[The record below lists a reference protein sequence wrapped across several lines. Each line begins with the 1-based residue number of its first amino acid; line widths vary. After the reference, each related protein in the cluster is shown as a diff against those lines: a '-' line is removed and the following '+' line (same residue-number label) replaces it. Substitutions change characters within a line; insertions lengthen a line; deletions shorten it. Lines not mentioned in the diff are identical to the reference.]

1 MLAHLLPVL
10 QAYGVWGLLILAFA
24 ESSFFP
30 VFPDFI
36 LIPLCLANPEQA
48 VFYAL
53 LATVGSATGAYFGYV
68 LGNVVGQPLLR
79 RLASGEKIA
88 LIEKTY
94 QKYGAWAVCI
104 AGLAPLPYKLFTI
117 SSGIF
122 RLSLPGFLTATLLG
136 RGLRFFAEAIL
147 IMSVGEQAIV
157 FIRTNS
163 GWLSTIIISGII
175 ILLMLF
181 FKRQSVSNFLLGLR
195 DKAGLAR
202 ISKGR
207 IMRSRLQ
214 LLGEWLVALGS
225 GAFLSF
231 FLAGSIK
238 DILNNRLFNTD
249 QVLNQLFAPVIGPAW
264 KTVDWLF
271 NGWVLFLL
279 VILSSYLFLRKEK
292 WESVVFLFLSLIG
305 SSTVLWGFYRIIME
319 NYSLNPFSSQL
330 FTHPTRVLINTL
342 WACYI
347 IWLSAS
353 RKTLWRKEKLVKF
366 LSGILVLLLLGISRV
381 SAGFRPSEV
390 VVTLAIAGLWSVV
403 VWIIFLYR
411 HSLEEK

>member
-1 MLAHLLPVL
+1 
-10 QAYGVWGLLILAFA
+10 
-24 ESSFFP
+24 
-30 VFPDFI
+30 
-36 LIPLCLANPEQA
+36 
-48 VFYAL
+48 
-53 LATVGSATGAYFGYV
+53 
-68 LGNVVGQPLLR
+68 
-79 RLASGEKIA
+79 
-88 LIEKTY
+88 
-94 QKYGAWAVCI
+94 
-104 AGLAPLPYKLFTI
+104 
-117 SSGIF
+117 
-122 RLSLPGFLTATLLG
+122 
-136 RGLRFFAEAIL
+136 
-147 IMSVGEQAIV
+147 
-157 FIRTNS
+157 
-163 GWLSTIIISGII
+163 
-175 ILLMLF
+175 MLF

-195 DKAGLAR
+195 DKACLSRLGKVR
-202 ISKGR
+202 IVG
-207 IMRSRLQ
+207 SRLQ

-249 QVLNQLFAPVIGPAW
+249 QVLNQLFAPVVGPAW
-264 KTVDWLF
+264 KAVDWLF
-271 NGWVLFLL
+271 NGWILFFLVL
-279 VILSSYLFLRKEK
+279 LSSYLFLRREK
-292 WESVVFLFLSLIG
+292 WESVAFLFLSLMG

-319 NYSLNPFSSQL
+319 NYSLNPFSSHL

>member
-1 MLAHLLPVL
+1 MLEHFLPVI
-10 QAYGVWGLLILAFA
+10 QAYGIWGLLILAFA

-30 VFPDFI
+30 FFPDFV

-48 VFYAL
+48 IFYAL

-79 RLASGEKIA
+79 RISSGKNIA
-88 LIEKTY
+88 LIENIY
-94 QKYGAWAVCI
+94 RKYGAWAVCI
-104 AGLAPLPYKLFTI
+104 AGLMPLPYKLFTI

-122 RLSLPGFLTATLLG
+122 RLPLPGFFTATLVG

-157 FIRTNS
+157 FITQNS
-163 GWLSTIIISGII
+163 GLISTILASGII
-175 ILLMLF
+175 ILLMLLF
-181 FKRQSVSNFLLGLR
+181 NRQGAGNLLLKFKKRLGLHLIGKR
-195 DKAGLAR
+195 GVGPKIGF
-202 ISKGR
+202 
-207 IMRSRLQ
+207 
-214 LLGEWLVALGS
+214 LGEWLVALGS

-238 DILNNRLFNTD
+238 DILNNRFFNTD
-249 QVLNQLFAPVIGPAW
+249 QVLNQLFAPLAGPAW
-264 KTVDWLF
+264 KAMDWLF
-271 NGWVLFLL
+271 NGWVLILL
-279 VILSSYLFLRKEK
+279 VLLSSYLFLRREK
-292 WESVVFLFLSLIG
+292 RESVAFLFISLIG

-330 FTHPTRVLINTL
+330 FTHPSRILVNTL

-353 RKTLWRKEKLVKF
+353 RKTLWRKDKLLKF
-366 LSGILVLLLLGISRV
+366 FSGLLVLVLLAISRV

-390 VVTLAIAGLWSVV
+390 LVTLAIAGLWSVV
-403 VWIIFLYR
+403 VWVIFLYR
-411 HSLEEK
+411 HSLRDN